1 VSDPNL
7 RKLAQSVVITTTG
20 NSSAS
25 SGDLTQQ
32 VIDQAQNALS
42 WLDDRGILND
52 LMYPSGSK
60 FAKDP
65 NQQFYDVKVSV
76 STLGQQYLYDG
87 SIHGNFKQNLQSYA
101 KFTESCYKTVE
112 ARGSCLVLGVS
123 SATYHISALDFSCA
137 VLCSIFELLS
147 AMSVCCFTSGADS
160 MRSRGNYVVRH
171 F

>member
-1 VSDPNL
+1 V
-7 RKLAQSVVITTTG
+7 TG

-25 SGDLTQQ
+25 SGDITQQ
-32 VIDQAQNALS
+32 VVDQAQNALS

-60 FAKDP
+60 FAKDSS
-65 NQQFYDVKVSV
+65 QQLYDVKVSV

-87 SIHGNFKQNLQSYA
+87 SIHGNFKQNLQNYA
-101 KFTESCYKTVE
+101 KFTESCYKFVE
-112 ARGSCLVLGVS
+112 AQGGCYVLGVS

-147 AMSVCCFTSGADS
+147 AMSVCCFTAGKET
-160 MRSRGNYVVRH
+160 MKWTGNFVVI
-171 F
+171 